1 MRATI
6 LACLVATAGVGLFPV
21 TLPSTRAA
29 QAAGDDSAV
38 QQKSDEVERLK
49 RQLEQAEK
57 ELQKVKADNERLRQ
71 EKEKQDRQQQDADRK
86 AQQKELDRLKKENER
101 LRKQQV
107 PAPTS
112 ASQPAREMKP
122 VRPMGELPPLAKGAE
137 VEADELVGHFA
148 ADPVAAAKRY
158 DKQVFR
164 VKGEVERFSTG
175 LVTRNFTVLLASPD
189 RAATVKCR
197 FNYIDQY
204 RTVFTRQDARKLTAR
219 FEGGGEVD
227 LLEVGQPV
235 VIEGKCAGLKDG
247 DIVFSGCRL
256 VR

>member
-1 MRATI
+1 MHARF
-6 LACLVATAGVGLFPV
+6 LASLLVAASVGFAAGA
-21 TLPSTRAA
+21 LPSASAA
-29 QAAGDDSAV
+29 QAAGDDSTV
-38 QQKSDEVERLK
+38 RQKSDEVERLK

-57 ELQKVKADNERLRQ
+57 ELQKVKQDNERLRQ
-71 EKEKQDRQQQDADRK
+71 ENEKQDRQQRETDQKK
-86 AQQKELDRLKKENER
+86 AQKELDKLKQENER
-101 LRKQQV
+101 LRQQQER
-107 PAPTS
+107 S
-112 ASQPAREMKP
+112 ARQSPRPAREAKP
-122 VRPMGELPPLAKGAE
+122 VRPMSELPPLAKGTE

-158 DKQVFR
+158 DKQVFC

-175 LVTRNFTVLLASPD
+175 LVTRNFSVLLASPD
-189 RAATVKCR
+189 RGAPVKCR

-247 DIVFSGCRL
+247 DIVFSACRL
-256 VR
+256 VK

>member
-1 MRATI
+1 MRTKL
-6 LACLVATAGVGLFPV
+6 LASLITAAGMGIF
-21 TLPSTRAA
+21 STPRISA
-29 QAAGDDSAV
+29 QAAPAAGVDSAV

-71 EKEKQDRQQQDADRK
+71 ENEKKDRQQRETDQKK
-86 AQQKELDRLKKENER
+86 AQKELERLKKENER
-101 LRKQQV
+101 LRRQQEL
-107 PAPTS
+107 APKS
-112 ASQPAREMKP
+112 ASPPARELKP
-122 VRPMGELPPLAKGAE
+122 VRPMSELPPLGKGAE
-137 VEADELVGHFA
+137 VEADELAGHFA

-158 DKQVFR
+158 DKQTFR

-175 LVTRNFTVLLASPD
+175 LVTRNFSVLLASPD
-189 RAATVKCR
+189 RGLTVKCR

-219 FEGGGEVD
+219 FEGGSEVD

-247 DIVFSGCRL
+247 DIVFNGCRL
-256 VR
+256 VK